1 MSVFHGVRCCKIC
14 CILSLYFLGMTL
26 DQPLRNECPRQTM
39 NLAPPKR
46 TELSWGIWRT
56 RTNFAP
62 TFIWT
67 FSLYPKNRDI
77 KTFVTLKSLAI
88 ILPTTRFNI
97 KKFYMVL
104 SLRLCVLY
112 DVTTNDF
119 CLTQPQQSGFVWPRY
134 TVFTVRYALSPY
146 IKHTRSIL

>member
-1 MSVFHGVRCCKIC
+1 MSVFHGVRCRKIF

-26 DQPLRNECPRQTM
+26 DQLLRNECPRQTM
-39 NLAPPKR
+39 HLASPKR

-62 TFIWT
+62 TFTWT
-67 FSLYPKNRDI
+67 LSLYSKNRDI
-77 KTFVTLKSLAI
+77 KTFVTFKSLAI

-97 KKFYMVL
+97 KKFYMVP

-112 DVTTNDF
+112 DLTTNDF

-134 TVFTVRYALSPY
+134 SVYCAVRTESLYKAD
-146 IKHTRSIL
+146 TF